1 MSETDGNYRNL
12 PQLKGDG
19 DDEKTTTTIIPATD
33 TSSRRRGIDKAKLT
47 ELVGRIN
54 SIEAEREVAS
64 DVKGLLAEAKAA
76 GFDTKAIRAVVR
88 LRRQDQ
94 DQRDERQAI
103 IDESMAALGDYGTTE
118 LGRAAIARASGGLMP
133 PVDGYVAW

>member
-1 MSETDGNYRNL
+1 
-12 PQLKGDG
+12 
-19 DDEKTTTTIIPATD
+19 
-33 TSSRRRGIDKAKLT
+33 
-47 ELVGRIN
+47 
-54 SIEAEREVAS
+54 
-64 DVKGLLAEAKAA
+64 VKGLLAEAKAA
-76 GFDTKAIRAVVR
+76 GFDTKAIRAVLR

-118 LGRAAIARASGGLMP
+118 LGLAAIARASGGLMP